1 MDEDRQKE
9 TEGLFGRS
17 LRIIASADPNNPTQ
31 RTGIAVALNRANIDT
46 ENITHHKIIP
56 GRALLVMINWSKE
69 TKLTA
74 LAIYAPN
81 HPSDNARFWEN
92 IKTAFA
98 NNHGLPRPKVM
109 LGDFNMVEDTI
120 DRFPIHEE

>member
-1 MDEDRQKE
+1 MRIVKRK
-9 TEGLFGRS
+9 LRAS
-17 LRIIASADPNNPTQ
+17 LAGASELLHRLTQTTQ